1 VAAYRQ
7 VLSTPGAAA
16 FCGTGALA
24 RLPQGML
31 GLGAVLMVSGLGRP
45 YALAGLV
52 GGAIAMSQAVVAPH
66 VGRLADR
73 LGQTRVLLP
82 ELLVHVAAVGA
93 LVLAAEASA
102 AGWLLVAL
110 GIATGGSLPQVGAL
124 ARARWTALL
133 TDPSELRTALAIESL
148 IDEAVF
154 IVGPVVVTLLATA
167 VAPAAGLLTAIALAT
182 AGCLAFAAQRRTE
195 PPRRPAA
202 ATAAGSAVRHAG
214 LRVLIGVFVAIGAV
228 FGLIEVAVVALAR
241 EHGEAGAAG
250 PMLGLWATGSL
261 LAGIAYGAVTWRAP
275 ARRRFRATVAAFAL
289 GTVLIAAANGS
300 LPALAAALFIAGLA
314 NAPTLITGN
323 TLVPEVVP
331 RAVVTEA
338 YTWVGVMVFA
348 GIAIGSTLSG
358 VLVDSGGGRA
368 GLLAAITAAACA
380 LLITVLGGRVLAPPV
395 RAANARL
402 AESPD

>member
-1 VAAYRQ
+1 
-7 VLSTPGAAA
+7 
-16 FCGTGALA
+16 
-24 RLPQGML
+24 
-31 GLGAVLMVSGLGRP
+31 
-45 YALAGLV
+45 
-52 GGAIAMSQAVVAPH
+52 
-66 VGRLADR
+66 
-73 LGQTRVLLP
+73 
-82 ELLVHVAAVGA
+82 
-93 LVLAAEASA
+93 
-102 AGWLLVAL
+102 
-110 GIATGGSLPQVGAL
+110 
-124 ARARWTALL
+124 
-133 TDPSELRTALAIESL
+133 
-148 IDEAVF
+148 
-154 IVGPVVVTLLATA
+154 
-167 VAPAAGLLTAIALAT
+167 
-182 AGCLAFAAQRRTE
+182 
-195 PPRRPAA
+195 
-202 ATAAGSAVRHAG
+202 
-214 LRVLIGVFVAIGAV
+214 
-228 FGLIEVAVVALAR
+228 
-241 EHGEAGAAG
+241 
-250 PMLGLWATGSL
+250 